1 MQCNGYSPHLG
12 CGIGVQFAHLPLRI
26 SYSLILYFNKLI
38 KLGGNIIKSNH
49 DSIKYGCLK
58 CVYSYIISPKLGNG
72 AIYCSN
78 LKKSTKIFV
87 DWNGPINI
95 NFQKVICKHF
105 KHK

>member
-1 MQCNGYSPHLG
+1 M
-12 CGIGVQFAHLPLRI
+12 
-26 SYSLILYFNKLI
+26 
-38 KLGGNIIKSNH
+38 KSNH

-87 DWNGPINI
+87 D
-95 NFQKVICKHF
+95 
-105 KHK
+105 